1 MRVDEYLYFSA
12 LALQIIS
19 AILFLFCIIGSII
32 VLFISVLIKGL
43 AWHLANEIIEEQS
56 SGETK

>member
-12 LALQIIS
+12 LVLQIIS
-19 AILFLFCIIGSII
+19 AILFLFCITGSII